1 PARLFAPVLTVPP
14 YHCTDKLAPNSR
26 REHIRGNVKNGHPD
40 VERGSCRQRNEPIS
54 RKEPAMH
61 ILGLD
66 AHSATFTVEILN
78 PRGRVC
84 REMKR
89 ETSAENLIEAVR
101 EAPGPKVVVVEES
114 HLAQWVKRTV
124 ERYVDKVVICDPK
137 RNKWISGDEFNDDAS
152 SAHKLAELYRGGYIK
167 EIRHPDDGGAK
178 LRSLFLHYYDLNQ
191 QLTRFKNKL
200 KAVFRQE
207 AIGTTGKGI
216 YDEERH
222 AAWLQKLRGQQHLQ
236 HAARQRFELIDVL
249 ESCKHETYEVMVQLA
264 KKNAAYRLLDS
275 MPGAGPVIATGY
287 LALIDTPDRFSRKNK
302 LWSYA
307 GFGNKR
313 HTSDDEVYE
322 EHASKNGNRPLKW
335 VVIEHFLHAVQQTQQ
350 GNRFKR
356 CYEELRRKGLDE
368 TAARRAVCRKLLSTV
383 RALWMKGAAYRD
395 DPLS

>member
-1 PARLFAPVLTVPP
+1 
-14 YHCTDKLAPNSR
+14 
-26 REHIRGNVKNGHPD
+26 
-40 VERGSCRQRNEPIS
+40 
-54 RKEPAMH
+54 MH

-66 AHSATFTVEILN
+66 AHSATFTLEIVN

-84 REMKR
+84 REVKR

-124 ERYVDKVVICDPK
+124 ERYADKVVICDPK

-167 EIRHPDDGGAK
+167 EIRHPDDGGAT
-178 LRSLFLHYYDLNQ
+178 LRGLFLHYYDLNQ

-207 AIGTTGKGI
+207 AIGTAGQGI
-216 YDEERH
+216 YAEAGHEE
-222 AAWLQKLRGQQHLQ
+222 WLQKLRGLPHLQ
-236 HAARQRFELIDVL
+236 HAARQRFELVDTL
-249 ESCKHETYEVMVQLA
+249 EALKQQTYEVMVKLA
-264 KKNAAYRLLDS
+264 RRKAAYRLLDGI
-275 MPGAGPVIATGY
+275 PGAGAVITTGY
-287 LALIDTPDRFSRKNK
+287 LALIDTPHRFSRKNK

-313 HTSDDEVYE
+313 HTSDEEVYE

-335 VVIEHFLHAVQQTQQ
+335 VVCEHFLHAVEQPRNA
-350 GNRFKR
+350 NRFKR
-356 CYEELRRKGLDE
+356 CYEELRRRGLDE
-368 TAARRAVCRKLLSTV
+368 TAARREVCRKLLSTV
-383 RALWMKGAAYRD
+383 RALWMKGEAYRD

>member
-1 PARLFAPVLTVPP
+1 
-14 YHCTDKLAPNSR
+14 
-26 REHIRGNVKNGHPD
+26 
-40 VERGSCRQRNEPIS
+40 
-54 RKEPAMH
+54 MH

-66 AHSATFTVEILN
+66 AHSATFTLEILN
-78 PRGRVC
+78 GRGKVC
-84 REMKR
+84 REVKR
-89 ETSAENLIEAVR
+89 ETSAENLIETVR

-124 ERYVDKVVICDPK
+124 ERYADQVVICDPK

-167 EIRHPDDGGAK
+167 EIRHPDEEGAT
-178 LRSLFLHYYDLNQ
+178 LRGLFLHYYDLNQ

-216 YDEERH
+216 YEEERH
-222 AAWLQKLRGQQHLQ
+222 AAWLQKLRGQKHLQ
-236 HAARQRFELIDVL
+236 HAARQRFELIDTL
-249 ESCKHETYEVMVQLA
+249 ASCKQETYEVMVKLA
-264 KKNAAYRLLDS
+264 KKNTAYALLEAL
-275 MPGAGPVIATGY
+275 PGAGPVITTGY
-287 LALIDTPDRFSRKNK
+287 LALIDTPHRFSRKNK

-313 HTSDDEVYE
+313 HTSDEEVYE

-368 TAARRAVCRKLLSTV
+368 TAARREVCRKLLSTV
-383 RALWMKGAAYRD
+383 RALWMKGEAYRD